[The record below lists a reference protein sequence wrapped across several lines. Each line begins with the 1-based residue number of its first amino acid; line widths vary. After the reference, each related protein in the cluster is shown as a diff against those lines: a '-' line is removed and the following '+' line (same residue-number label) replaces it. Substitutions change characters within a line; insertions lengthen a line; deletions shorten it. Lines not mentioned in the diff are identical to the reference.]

1 VTSVLQHPASP
12 NSARPVPRH
21 SPLSWPPLQG
31 LKTALAI
38 CATGV
43 LLAACGGGSSGPGAA
58 DSSGQAVTASAA
70 SKTASTGLSSTTPSG
85 TTKSGSAKSGS
96 AKEGGA
102 PAASSDRPASL
113 PEGARFLAQAT
124 FGPSPD
130 TTELVFKIGYNAW
143 MDNQF
148 VLPATSHRAYWEASN
163 AAAVLIDP
171 NANVGQEPVFESF
184 WKQALT
190 GNDQLRQRLAFA
202 LSEIFVVSMVDSNV
216 GNQPRAVADWL
227 DMLGQRGFGTYR
239 ELLEAVTLHPMMGT
253 YLNMR
258 GNQKADAGSGRV
270 PDENYAREVMQLFS
284 IGLVKLNLDG
294 TPVLVGGKPVETYTP
309 ADISGI
315 ARVFTGFSFACA
327 NTSNN
332 CFYNG
337 NTGGATPITD
347 PDRWFKP
354 MQAYPQF
361 HSAEVKSFL
370 GVTIAPQTP
379 ANPLASLKVALDTL
393 ADHPNT
399 APFISKQLIQRLVT
413 SNPTP
418 AYVQAVAT
426 VFNNN
431 GAGVRGDLKAVVRT
445 ILTHPEARTPT
456 GTAGK
461 VREPV
466 LRASAYMRAFAHTSD
481 TGRWR
486 VGNTDNPGTLLG
498 QTVLRSGSVFNFFR
512 PGYVPPGTQTAAA
525 GLVAPEMQLL
535 NETSASGWV
544 NYMRDNLSLGV
555 GIQNFTATLNRRDLQ
570 RDWSYEMAL
579 APRSAELV
587 TFITDRLLYG
597 TTSTAL
603 RNEIFTTVNKIVIP
617 PLNATGS
624 NQAAVDAAKRARINT
639 AVLLTVASPEFV
651 VLK

>member
-1 VTSVLQHPASP
+1 VTTVPQHLRFDAPAPYIQLRLQSQK
-12 NSARPVPRH
+12 N
-21 SPLSWPPLQG
+21 QG
-31 LKTALAI
+31 LKNFLALG
-38 CATGV
+38 ATSLFLV
-43 LLAACGGGSSGPGAA
+43 ACGGGSSPPSAA
-58 DSSGQAVTASAA
+58 NGNGQAVTANSSISTSGANT
-70 SKTASTGLSSTTPSG
+70 TASAQTTDRTNKVGSG
-85 TTKSGSAKSGS
+85 TAT
-96 AKEGGA
+96 
-102 PAASSDRPASL
+102 PSDRPASV
-113 PEGARFLAQAT
+113 EEAARFLAQAS

-130 TTELVFKIGYNAW
+130 ATEFVYKVGYNAW
-143 MDNQF
+143 IDDQF
-148 VLPATSHRAYWEASN
+148 TQPATSHRAYWEAAN

-171 NANVGQEPVFESF
+171 TANVGQEPVFESF
-184 WKQALT
+184 WKQALN
-190 GNDQLRQRLAFA
+190 GNDQLRQRVAFA

-227 DMLGQRGFGTYR
+227 DMLGQRGFGSYR

-258 GNQKADAGSGRV
+258 GNQKADPGSGRV

-284 IGLVKLNLDG
+284 IGLIKLNLDG

-315 ARVFTGFSFACA
+315 ARVFTGFSFVCA
-327 NTSNN
+327 NTGNN

-337 NTGGATPITD
+337 NTGGTTPVTD

-361 HSAEVKSFL
+361 HSGEVKNFL
-370 GVTIAPQTP
+370 GVSIAPQSP
-379 ANPLASLKVALDTL
+379 ANPAASLKVALDTL

-399 APFISKQLIQRLVT
+399 APFISKQLIQRLIT
-413 SNPTP
+413 SNPSP
-418 AYVQAVAT
+418 AYVQAVAS

-431 GAGVRGDLKAVVRT
+431 GAGAKGDLKAVIKA
-445 ILTHPEARTPT
+445 ILTHPEARRPA

-466 LRASAYMRAFAHTSD
+466 LRLSAYLRAFSHSSD

-486 VGNTDNPGTLLG
+486 VGNTDNPGGSLG
-498 QTVLRSGSVFNFFR
+498 QTVLRSASVFNFFR
-512 PGYVPPGTQTAAA
+512 PGYVPPGTQTSAA

-544 NYMRDNLSLGV
+544 NTMRDNISQGTGIYNGV
-555 GIQNFTATLNRRDLQ
+555 VNGVTFNRRDLQ
-570 RDWSYEMAL
+570 RDWAYEMAL
-579 APRSAELV
+579 APRTAELV
-587 TFITDRLLYG
+587 TVVTNRLLYG
-597 TTSTAL
+597 ATSAAL
-603 RNEIFTTVNKIVIP
+603 SNEIFTTVNKIVIP
-617 PLNATGS
+617 PLNANGS
-624 NQAAVDAAKRARINT
+624 NQAAVDAAKRNRINT
-639 AVLLTVASPEFV
+639 AVLLTVSSPEFV

>member
-1 VTSVLQHPASP
+1 VISMSPATLSTGALSP
-12 NSARPVPRH
+12 WLGSALKN
-21 SPLSWPPLQG
+21 LS
-31 LKTALAI
+31 ALVA
-38 CATGV
+38 ASV
-43 LLAACGGGSSGPGAA
+43 LLAACGGGSGGDAA
-58 DSSGQAVTASAA
+58 SAVSANAATAAVTAAA
-70 SKTASTGLSSTTPSG
+70 
-85 TTKSGSAKSGS
+85 AKSGVPDS
-96 AKEGGA
+96 ASTAITKTAVDSKTG
-102 PAASSDRPASL
+102 PAAATDRAASVV
-113 PEGARFLAQAT
+113 EAARFLAQAS

-130 TTELVFKIGYNAW
+130 TSELVYKLGYNAW
-143 MDNQF
+143 IDSQF
-148 VLPATSHRAYWEASN
+148 SQPATSHRVYWEAAN
-163 AAAVLIDP
+163 AAALLIDP
-171 NANVGQEPVFESF
+171 VNGNAGQDGVFESF

-190 GNDQLRQRLAFA
+190 GNDQLRQRVAFA
-202 LSEIFVVSMVDSNV
+202 LSQIFVVSMVDSNV

-239 ELLEAVTLHPMMGT
+239 DLLEAVTLHPMMGT

-258 GNQKADAGSGRV
+258 GNQKADPGSGRV

-294 TPVLVGGKPVETYTP
+294 TPVLVGGRPVETYTP

-361 HSAEVKSFL
+361 HSAEVKNFL
-370 GVTIAPQTP
+370 GVTIAPQAT

-413 SNPTP
+413 SNPSP
-418 AYVQAVAT
+418 AYVAAISS

-431 GAGVRGDLKAVVRT
+431 GAGTRGDLKAVIKA

-456 GTAGK
+456 GTTGK

-466 LRASAYMRAFAHTSD
+466 LRLSAYMRAFAHSSD

-486 VGNTDNPGTLLG
+486 VGNTDNPGSQLG

-512 PGYVPPGTQTAAA
+512 PGYVPPGTQAAAA

-544 NYMRDNLSLGV
+544 NYMRDNASNGV
-555 GIQNFTATLNRRDLQ
+555 GAFNGVVNGVTYNRRDLQ
-570 RDWSYEMAL
+570 RNWAYEMAL

-587 TFITDRLLYG
+587 TFITNRLLYG
-597 TTSTAL
+597 STSSAL
-603 RNEIFTTVNKIVIP
+603 SNEILTTINKIVIP

-624 NQAAVDAAKRARINT
+624 NQAAVDAAKRARVNT